1 MLGSNVTVRRTS
13 VSVTPGT
20 RVSNL
25 YSLPAVLLSLFAA
38 ADPRSLCVYLPFPHS
53 CVHGKHFIRSW
64 VSSRSTGKEGKVH
77 DEQEDA
83 SLILFVASA

>member
-53 CVHGKHFIRSW
+53 CVHGEAFHSFMGFKPFNRK
-64 VSSRSTGKEGKVH
+64 RRQG
-77 DEQEDA
+77 A
-83 SLILFVASA
+83 